1 MLERLANI
9 FNLIKLGVI
18 NYAIAMFVFDNN
30 VDEMFVEKNILSFI
44 NVVGMYALCED
55 LFNAI
60 ERNDKHHSAG
70 FDRFFIE
77 PVEWAL
83 LINDVCKC
91 PGQGE
96 DGNVVAF

>member
-44 NVVGMYALCED
+44 NVRSVRRSLQCHRA
-55 LFNAI
+55 
-60 ERNDKHHSAG
+60 
-70 FDRFFIE
+70 
-77 PVEWAL
+77 
-83 LINDVCKC
+83 
-91 PGQGE
+91 
-96 DGNVVAF
+96 